1 MTDKKPVTVL
11 CLASYYKG
19 AAFLRK
25 AKELGCYVILLA
37 KESLQDE
44 DWPDD
49 SIDERHYMPDL
60 TRRPDIIYGVSYLA
74 RDRRIDRIVPLDDYD
89 VETAASLREHLR
101 LPGIGE
107 TLVRH
112 FRDKLAMRMAA
123 ETAGIPVPAF
133 VPIFNY
139 VQIRAFIERVPPPWV
154 LKPRSEAG
162 AMGIKKINDQE
173 ELWRWLDQL
182 GDEQSFFLLEQYV
195 PGAVYHVDGIVSE
208 GEVVFSVA
216 HGYGAPPM
224 NVAHE
229 GGVFVTRTLA
239 QGDGETDELLA
250 LNARLMKAL
259 GMVRGATHTEFI
271 RGQDGVLY
279 FLETAARVGGANI
292 DKAVEA
298 ATGVNLWHEW
308 ARIEAAHARGE
319 TYIVPK
325 ARTEYA
331 GLLVCLA
338 QQEWPD
344 LSRFSDPEVVWRL
357 HKKHH
362 AGLVLAS
369 PDYERV
375 QKLVNNYAARFAQ
388 EFLAVAPP
396 LDKPPA

>member
-1 MTDKKPVTVL
+1 MSDNERVTIL

-19 AAFLRK
+19 VDFLRK
-25 AKELGCYVILLA
+25 AKDLGCYVILLA
-37 KESLQDE
+37 KETLQDE
-44 DWPDD
+44 NWPDE
-49 SIDERHYMPDL
+49 SIDERYFMPDL
-60 TRRPDIIYGVSYLA
+60 TRRPDIIHAVSYLA
-74 RDRRIDRIVPLDDYD
+74 RERQIDRIVPLDDYD

-112 FRDKLAMRMAA
+112 FRDKLAMRMQAA
-123 ETAGIPVPAF
+123 GAGISVPAF

-139 VQIRAFIERVPPPWV
+139 DRIREFMDSVSPPWV

-162 AMGIKKINDQE
+162 AMGIKKIEGAEQ
-173 ELWRWLDQL
+173 LWRRLDKL
-182 GDEQSFFLLEQYV
+182 GDEQSYFLLEQFIA
-195 PGAVYHVDGIVSE
+195 GDVYHVDGIVSE
-208 GEVVFSVA
+208 GDVVFSVA
-216 HGYGAPPM
+216 QRYGAPPM

-229 GGVFVTRTLA
+229 GGVFVTHTIPRDSSEG
-239 QGDGETDELLA
+239 QELLA
-250 LNARLMKAL
+250 LNERLMNAL

-271 RGQDGVLY
+271 RGHDGVLY

-292 DKAVEA
+292 DRAVEA

-308 ARIEAAHARGE
+308 ARIEAAHARGV
-319 TYIVPK
+319 TYAVPQ
-325 ARTEYA
+325 AEENYA
-331 GLLVCLA
+331 GLLICLA

-344 LSRFSDPEVVWRL
+344 LSPFDAPEVYWRL
-357 HKKHH
+357 QKKHH

-369 PDYERV
+369 PDFERV
-375 QKLVNNYAARFAQ
+375 QSLLNDYAARFAQ

>member
-1 MTDKKPVTVL
+1 MSDNEGVTVL

-19 AAFLRK
+19 VDFLRK
-25 AKELGCYVILLA
+25 AKELGCHVVLLA
-37 KESLQDE
+37 KETLKDE
-44 DWPDD
+44 DWPDE
-49 SIDERHYMPDL
+49 SIDERYFMPDL
-60 TRRPDIIYGVSYLA
+60 TRRPDIIYAVSYLA
-74 RDRRIDRIVPLDDYD
+74 RGRQIDRIVPLDDYD
-89 VETAASLREHLR
+89 VETAASIREHLR

-112 FRDKLAMRMAA
+112 FRDKLAMRMQANGG
-123 ETAGIPVPAF
+123 GIPVPAF

-139 VQIRAFIERVPPPWV
+139 DRIRDFLERVSPPWV

-162 AMGIKKINDQE
+162 AMGIKKIDNPEQ
-173 ELWRWLDQL
+173 LWRRLDEL
-182 GDEQSFFLLEQYV
+182 GDEQSYFLLEKYV
-195 PGAVYHVDGIVSE
+195 PGDVYHVDGIVSE
-208 GEVVFSVA
+208 GEVAFSVA
-216 HGYGAPPM
+216 HRYGAPPM

-229 GGVFVTRTLA
+229 GGVFMTYTLPSSSNEA
-239 QGDGETDELLA
+239 QPLLA
-250 LNARLMKAL
+250 LNERLMKAL

-271 RGQDGVLY
+271 RGKDGVLY

-308 ARIEAAHARGE
+308 ARIEVAYARGMA
-319 TYIVPK
+319 YAVPQP
-325 ARTEYA
+325 EDNYA

-344 LSRFSDPEVVWRL
+344 LSPFNDPEVVWRL

-369 PDYERV
+369 PDFERV
-375 QKLVNNYAARFAQ
+375 QSLLNAYGARFAQ
-388 EFLAVAPP
+388 QFLAVAPP
-396 LDKPPA
+396 LDKPPD

>member
-1 MTDKKPVTVL
+1 MTDKKPVTIL

-19 AAFLRK
+19 VDFLRK

-37 KESLQDE
+37 KESLQEE
-44 DWPDD
+44 DWPRD

-74 RDRRIDRIVPLDDYD
+74 RDRQIDRIVPLDDYD

-107 TLVRH
+107 TRVRH

-123 ETAGIPVPAF
+123 DAAGIPVPAF
-133 VPIFNY
+133 VPVFNY
-139 VQIRAFIERVPPPWV
+139 DHIRAFMERVPPPWV

-162 AMGIKKINDQE
+162 AMGIKKINAEE

-195 PGAVYHVDGIVSE
+195 PGDVYHVDGIVSE
-208 GEVVFSVA
+208 SEVVFSVA

-239 QGDGETDELLA
+239 QGDDETDELLT
-250 LNARLMKAL
+250 LNKRLMKAL
-259 GMVRGATHTEFI
+259 GMVRGAMHTEFI

-298 ATGVNLWHEW
+298 ATGVNLWQEW

-319 TYIVPK
+319 NYVVPK
-325 ARTEYA
+325 ARKQYA

-375 QKLVNNYAARFAQ
+375 QTLVNNYAARFAQ

>member
-1 MTDKKPVTVL
+1 MTDKKPVTIL

-19 AAFLRK
+19 VDFLRK

-44 DWPDD
+44 DWPHD

-74 RDRRIDRIVPLDDYD
+74 RDRQIDRIVPLDDYD

-107 TLVRH
+107 TRVRH

-123 ETAGIPVPAF
+123 DAAGIPVPAF
-133 VPIFNY
+133 VPVFNY
-139 VQIRAFIERVPPPWV
+139 DHIRAFMERVPPPWV

-162 AMGIKKINDQE
+162 AMGIKKINAEE

-195 PGAVYHVDGIVSE
+195 PGDVYHVDGIVSE
-208 GEVVFSVA
+208 SEVVFSVA

-229 GGVFVTRTLA
+229 GGVFVTHTLA
-239 QGDGETDELLA
+239 QGDGETDELLT
-250 LNARLMKAL
+250 LNKRLMKAL

-298 ATGVNLWHEW
+298 ATGVNLWQEW

-319 TYIVPK
+319 NYVVPK
-325 ARTEYA
+325 ARKQYA

-375 QKLVNNYAARFAQ
+375 QTLVNNYAARFAQ